1 MGRSNPTYRNLLDDY
16 EDRMQAFHRAMRHQH
31 RPAFDRV
38 FEHAHLRSAPAG
50 MVNDPDIE
58 MLALFSMLVGIQQD
72 VLELR
77 RELGIDD
84 APVSDGQTN
93 P

>member
-1 MGRSNPTYRNLLDDY
+1 MGKSNPTYRDLLNDY
-16 EDRMQAFHRAMRHQH
+16 EERMQPCHRAMRRQHQ
-31 RPAFDRV
+31 PAFDRV

-58 MLALFSMLVGIQQD
+58 KLALFSMLVGIQQN

-84 APVSDGQTN
+84 APVSGGRTS